1 MKKVCRPLWSYDVQ
15 KIEDW
20 LSDMAEQGLVFD
32 RLNRWSRCFYFQ
44 EREPAKRMYRIAYDK
59 MSSTVLPKTL
69 QDEGWE
75 KAATAGKW
83 EFCVNDQPE
92 SAIKT
97 SPIREGIIKHN
108 RMITYIFYGISFY
121 VAGILM
127 ANISMLASSWR
138 QDGGINIVESPLWIL
153 TFIFFAVLLG
163 SMVLGI
169 YSIAKVTRTNKRLD
183 GTTDAFWVADE
194 WDQQSEKELK
204 KAGRWMTKVKFS
216 WMYSPDKMEYW
227 LESME
232 QRGLNLHRVN
242 KIGTIFH
249 FTKGEPRRIA
259 YRVDYQRGP
268 TQSYFAIH
276 REAGWKEKFTSLSN
290 MEKWTIWS
298 KVYDEGE
305 ERPQLYSDQ
314 SSRLKHAK
322 KIGITYTAVYLPFVA
337 FYIYFGVGNI
347 NRSESMSEWLS
358 WYSTGMFMVTIL
370 IFGTFILRIWAY
382 YSRLR
387 KQTTAWVTEA

>member
-1 MKKVCRPLWSYDVQ
+1 MKKVYRTFWSYDVQ
-15 KIEDW
+15 KTETW
-20 LSDMAEQGLVFD
+20 LSDMAAKGLVFE
-32 RLNRWSRCFYFQ
+32 RLNRWTRCFYFQ
-44 EREPAKRMYRIAYDK
+44 EREPAKRVYRIAYDK
-59 MSSTVLPKTL
+59 LSSSVLPKTL
-69 QDEGWE
+69 QDEGWK
-75 KAATAGKW
+75 KAASAGNW
-83 EFCVNDQPE
+83 EFTFNEQPE
-92 SAIKT
+92 SVIKT
-97 SPIREGIIKHN
+97 SPIRHGIIKHN
-108 RMITYIFYGISFY
+108 RMITYIFYGTSFY

-138 QDGGINIVESPLWIL
+138 QDGGSNIVESPLWIL
-153 TFIFFAVLLG
+153 TFIFFAILFG

-169 YSIAKVTRTNKRLD
+169 YSIAKITGTNKGLD
-183 GTTDAFWVADE
+183 GTTAGFWPVDE
-194 WDQQSEKELK
+194 IDQQSEKELK
-204 KAGRWMTKVKFS
+204 KARRWVTKVKFS
-216 WMYSPDKMEYW
+216 WMYSPDKMEHW

-276 REAGWKEKFTSLSN
+276 REAGWNEEFTSFSN

-298 KVYDEGE
+298 KAYDEGE

-322 KIGITYTAVYLPFVA
+322 RIAITYTVMFSPLVA
-337 FYIYFGVGNI
+337 FYIYFIIGNI
-347 NRSESMSEWLS
+347 NRADTIQDWLS
-358 WYSTGMFMVTIL
+358 WSSSGLFIIAIL
-370 IFGTFILRIWAY
+370 IFGTFIVRIWAY
-382 YSRLR
+382 YGRLR
-387 KQTTAWVTEA
+387 KRNTAWGN

>member
-1 MKKVCRPLWSYDVQ
+1 MKKVYRPFWSYDVQ
-15 KIEDW
+15 KTETW

-32 RLNRWSRCFYFQ
+32 RLNRWTRCFYFQ
-44 EREPAKRMYRIAYDK
+44 EGKPEKQVYRIAYDK
-59 MSSTVLPKTL
+59 MKTSVLPKTL

-75 KAATAGKW
+75 KAATAGNW
-83 EFCVNDQPE
+83 EFSSNEQPR

-97 SPIREGIIKHN
+97 SPIREGVIKHN
-108 RMITYIFYGISFY
+108 RMITYIFYGTSFY

-127 ANISMLASSWR
+127 ANISMLTSFWR

-153 TFIFFAVLLG
+153 TFIFFAILLG

-169 YSIAKVTRTNKRLD
+169 YSIAKITGTNKELD
-183 GTTDAFWVADE
+183 GTTDGFWPVDE
-194 WDQQSEKELK
+194 IDQQSEKELK
-204 KAGRWMTKVKFS
+204 KARRWVTKVKFS
-216 WMYSPDKMEYW
+216 WMYSPDKMEHW

-232 QRGLNLHRVN
+232 RRGLNLYRVN

-249 FTKGEPRRIA
+249 FIKGEPRRIA

-276 REAGWKEKFTSLSN
+276 REAGWNEEFTSLSN

-298 KVYDEGE
+298 KVYNEGE

-322 KIGITYTAVYLPFVA
+322 RIAVTYTAMFSPLVA
-337 FYIYFGVGNI
+337 FYIYFIIGNI
-347 NRSESMSEWLS
+347 SRAGTMQDWLS
-358 WYSTGMFMVTIL
+358 WSSSGLFIIAIL
-370 IFGTFILRIWAY
+370 IFGTFIVRIWAY
-382 YSRLR
+382 YGRLR
-387 KQTTAWVTEA
+387 KQKTAWGN